1 MIPNGTQM
9 AAAVYRRFGGPEVV
23 RVEQIAIPVPARD
36 EVLVKVHAST
46 VSAAD
51 HRSRTRSVPRGLA
64 LLAAASIGLFRP
76 RKPVLGMDIA
86 GTVEAVGSDVTRFAA
101 GDEVVAMLGAKFG
114 GHAEYAIIPQSGAVT
129 AKPSNLTF
137 EQSVGLVFGGVTAH
151 GFLSRASIG
160 PGTTV
165 LVNGASGAVGS
176 AAVQLAVALGAD
188 VTGVC
193 SGANGALVEGLGAA
207 RVVDYTQTDFLAE
220 GLSYDVIVDCAG
232 NAPFEKAIHSLRPGG
247 ALLLVISDLAGLLLA
262 KGRSKR
268 SGRAVVAGDP
278 GFTAEALAHL
288 VQLAESG
295 RLHPVIDRTY
305 DLADIAEAHR
315 YVDTGRKRG
324 NVILRMPPI
333 PTTAVVASAES
344 TP

>member
-1 MIPNGTQM
+1 MIANGTQM

-46 VSAAD
+46 VSVAD

-64 LLAAASIGLFRP
+64 LLAAASIGVFRP
-76 RKPVLGMDIA
+76 RNPVLGMDVA
-86 GTVEAVGSDVTRFAA
+86 GTVEAVGADVTLFAP

-114 GHAEYAIIPQSGAVT
+114 GHAEYATVPQFGAIA
-129 AKPSNLTF
+129 AKPRNLTF
-137 EQSVGLVFGGVTAH
+137 DESVALVFGGSTAH

-176 AAVQLAVALGAD
+176 AAVQLAAALGAD

-193 SGANGALVEGLGAA
+193 SGANRALVESLGAH
-207 RVVDYTQTDFLAE
+207 RVIDYTRTDFLAE
-220 GLSYDVIVDCAG
+220 GRSYDVIVECVG

-268 SGRAVVAGDP
+268 SGRTVIAGDP
-278 GFTAEALAHL
+278 GFTAEGLARL
-288 VQLAESG
+288 VRLAESG
-295 RLHPVIDRTY
+295 RLQPVIDRTY
-305 DLADIAEAHR
+305 DLAEIAEAHR
-315 YVDTGRKRG
+315 YVDTGRKKG
-324 NVILRMPPI
+324 NVILRMPAI
-333 PTTAVVASAES
+333 STATVPVPAES
-344 TP
+344 AP